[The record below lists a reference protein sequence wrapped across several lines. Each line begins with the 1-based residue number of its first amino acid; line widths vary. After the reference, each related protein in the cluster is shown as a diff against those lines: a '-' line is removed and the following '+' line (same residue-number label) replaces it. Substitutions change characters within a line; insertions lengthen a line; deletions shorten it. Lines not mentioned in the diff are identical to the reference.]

1 MRRSIVALLL
11 LLAACARPPAPA
23 PGEPLPERQSTGP
36 SEPAPQRLLSADE
49 LVGALPARGD
59 LLERDGHMF
68 WRAAPGREYAL
79 LRARERDWLEL
90 ETELGPLRVSWGL
103 LAAWNPEPLRDLP
116 HLLELAGAAGLHAS
130 DLVLYEEELSGAYL
144 VGPHLF
150 VIREG
155 VLREARRSGVAKESR
170 AAHERARARVQRAV
184 AALVAALPKT
194 RLSAESQQ
202 ATAGIL
208 AQIPLEDAQNDP
220 DFTPPSFARR
230 LVRTGW
236 LAVLGAPRVLCDE
249 LRRAVIEAEQLRPVA
264 VYSGAGARFALV
276 EDAYGLRV
284 WTLVTP
290 QRVGYSR
297 AAQAPAYFT
306 NTAAGRLVVRLPPG
320 SDPLRDAARWQ
331 SAELWAGPDRLST
344 WSEAAG
350 FHAEA
355 AAWRRAFPSSG
366 PGVEWA
372 ALADSLP
379 PHLLVAAPNGDL
391 FALATAFGVVHPP
404 HSGSAADAERFYAEA
419 ARALPDPAHL
429 DLIGE
434 YLLMYAFDSPD
445 PRDPLLLGTRVVSGD
460 IHQTASETLAT
471 TAGGMMRGDCDDLS
485 ELDQVIAEREGHN
498 AQMIGLPAHA
508 ALVWAEKRPDGS
520 WVTYLLQTGQPLVF
534 PGATLPESL
543 ELAYKSFGS
552 GELFDRTKLEI
563 LLRFS
568 GENTRSS
575 WFLSY
580 RIFEDPNYARTMID
594 VQRDWHFQ
602 TYQRAIVKMKAL
614 IAGGDQ
620 DPANYTELAGLYHY
634 TGQYDLAASTLGEAI
649 ERTDPGETRVSM
661 EIDRVVALASAGRAE
676 EARSFAK
683 ELRDDEIPA
692 LEKTMG
698 SRLDEARLSL
708 ADALMVER
716 CDPALALDV
725 LANDLTPQLNAE
737 VSTLD
742 ESLRAPKLDLETWR
756 TQTEPLRDRL
766 RWYVSSS
773 VGLLYSTREGELAS
787 SPARAALVGAVQ
799 RWIDLIAFRELDP
812 SESPLTRYAVIG
824 RLLEA
829 TTDPATALT
838 RIEAAPLP
846 ADPKIDHAKRVAG
859 PEQLERDL
867 SFTRISTSF
876 WSAEL
881 AALFA
886 KENTTL
892 DPARVADFAQ
902 RAEHAREEARSL
914 GLDHTSFEHEL
925 REDRLVAAL
934 VADDEPKLRV
944 ALHEIKVENDRRVR
958 MNAASWIATVAR
970 FQSVERFSRV
980 VEVWREEVDY
990 KPMWFWIAWTA
1001 ALNGAP
1007 DQALMVARLAA
1018 REFRDDRAF
1027 VEEYHFMQR
1036 RYAPRAGDMRPHA
1049 GATRSS
1055 SRGSL
1060 RPRDTGIRAPESAAS
1075 ARRAPRRWPSG
1086 PGSSP
1091 TTCAA
1096 RRRERAPG
1104 RRRSSSRTRAAA
1116 SPRTTRPG
1124 SRSSPGT

>member
-1 MRRSIVALLL
+1 MRRSIAFLLLL
-11 LLAACARPPAPA
+11 LLAACAKAPA
-23 PGEPLPERQSTGP
+23 PPPAEATPARSSEGP
-36 SEPAPQRLLSADE
+36 SEPAPQRLLSEEE
-49 LVGALPARGD
+49 LPGALPARAD
-59 LLERDGHMF
+59 LVLRDGHLF

-103 LAAWNPEPLRDLP
+103 LAAWNPEPLHELP
-116 HLLELAGAAGLHAS
+116 RLLELARGAGLHAA

-144 VGPHLF
+144 VGQHLF

-155 VLREARRSGVAKESR
+155 VLREARHSAVAKESR
-170 AAHERARARVQRAV
+170 AAHQRARTRVQRAV
-184 AALVAALPKT
+184 DALIAALPKT
-194 RLSAESQQ
+194 RLSPESQA
-202 ATAGIL
+202 ATSGIL

-220 DFTPPSFARR
+220 DYTPPSFARR

-236 LAVLGAPRVLCDE
+236 LAELGAPRVLCDE
-249 LRRAVIEAEQLRPVA
+249 LRRAVVEAEQLRPVA
-264 VYSGAGARFALV
+264 VYSGAGARFTLV

-306 NTAAGRLVVRLPPG
+306 NTTPARLVVRLPLG

-331 SAELWAGPDRLST
+331 SAELWAGADRLAT

-350 FHAEA
+350 FHADEK
-355 AAWRRAFPSSG
+355 AWRSAFPSSG

-372 ALADSLP
+372 ALSDSLP
-379 PHLLVAAPNGDL
+379 PHLLVAAPNGDVL
-391 FALATAFGVVHPP
+391 ALITASGVLQPAR
-404 HSGSAADAERFYAEA
+404 SGSPADAEKFIAEA
-419 ARALPDPAHL
+419 VRALPDPAHL

-445 PRDPLLLGTRVVSGD
+445 PRAPTLLGTRLVSGD
-460 IHQTASETLAT
+460 IHQTSAETLAT

-485 ELDQVIAEREGHN
+485 ELDQVIAERQGHN
-498 AQMIGLPAHA
+498 PQMIGLPAHA
-508 ALVWAEKRPDGS
+508 ALVWAEKKPDGS

-534 PGATLPESL
+534 PGATLPDSL

-602 TYQRAIVKMKAL
+602 TYQRAIVKMQAL
-614 IAGGDQ
+614 IDGGDR

-634 TGQYDLAASTLGEAI
+634 TGQYDLAAATLGEAI
-649 ERTDPGETRVSM
+649 QRTDPGETRVSM
-661 EIDRVVALASAGRAE
+661 EIDRVVALASAHRPD
-676 EARSFAK
+676 EARGFAR

-692 LEKTMG
+692 LEKSMG

-725 LANDLTPQLNAE
+725 LANDLTPQVNAE
-737 VSTLD
+737 ISTLD
-742 ESLRAPKLDLETWR
+742 ESLQAPKLDLETWR

-773 VGLLYSTREGELAS
+773 VGLLYTTRQGELAD
-787 SPARAALVGAVQ
+787 SPARAALVGAVR
-799 RWIDLIAFRELDP
+799 RWIDAIAFRELDP

-829 TTDPATALT
+829 TGDPAQALA
-838 RIEAAPLP
+838 RIETAPLP
-846 ADPKIDHAKRVAG
+846 ADPKVDHRKRTSG
-859 PEQLERDL
+859 PEQEERDL

-876 WSAEL
+876 YSAEL

-886 KENTTL
+886 KENVTL
-892 DPARVADFAQ
+892 DPARVADLAAQ
-902 RAEHAREEARSL
+902 AERARDEARSL
-914 GLDHTSFEHEL
+914 GLDHQSFEHEL

-934 VADDEPKLRV
+934 ATDDEPRLRA
-944 ALHEIKVENDRRVR
+944 ALHQIKLENDRRVR

-980 VEVWREEVDY
+980 VEIWREEVDY
-990 KPMWFWIAWTA
+990 KPMWFWIAWSA

-1007 DQALMVARLAA
+1007 DQALMVARVAA
-1018 REFRDDRAF
+1018 HEFRDDRAF

-1036 RYAPRAGDMRPHA
+1036 RYSPRAADTPPRASAPR
-1049 GATRSS
+1049 SS
-1055 SRGSL
+1055 RRGSL
-1060 RPRDTGIRAPESAAS
+1060 RPGGTAPRPRESARTA
-1075 ARRAPRRWPSG
+1075 APAPRR
-1086 PGSSP
+1086 
-1091 TTCAA
+1091 
-1096 RRRERAPG
+1096 
-1104 RRRSSSRTRAAA
+1104 
-1116 SPRTTRPG
+1116 
-1124 SRSSPGT
+1124 